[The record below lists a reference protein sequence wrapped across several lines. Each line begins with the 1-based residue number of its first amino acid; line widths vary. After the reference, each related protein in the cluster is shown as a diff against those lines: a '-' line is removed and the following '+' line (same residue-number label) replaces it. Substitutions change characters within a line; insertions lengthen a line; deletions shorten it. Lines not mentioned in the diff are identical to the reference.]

1 MAYKLTELEAI
12 NQILSSI
19 GESPINS
26 LADELPDDAALAQ
39 KELHLASKEIQ
50 LKGWNFNTDTNYTL
64 ARDSDNK
71 IPIPSDTLRVTA
83 MPNTTTDVV
92 QREEY
97 LYDKTSHSY
106 YFDDGVKCEI
116 VWYLAFDKL
125 PEAFRQW
132 ICLKA
137 TRRFQEKTLGSAS
150 ISEFNRRDELS
161 AQQAAIDSDTVT
173 DNLTIFDSGFL
184 PYQITRGFP
193 TWRT

>member
-1 MAYKLTELEAI
+1 MSYKLTELEAI
-12 NQILSSI
+12 NQMLSAI
-19 GESPINS
+19 GESPINN
-26 LADELPDDAALAQ
+26 LVDELPDDAALAQ
-39 KELHLASKEIQ
+39 KELYLASKEVQ
-50 LKGWNFNTDTNYTL
+50 LKGWNFNTDTEYTL
-64 ARDSDNK
+64 ARDSNNK
-71 IPIPSDTLRVTA
+71 IPIPSDALRVHA
-83 MPNTTTDVV
+83 MQNTTDDVV
-92 QREEY
+92 QREEF

-106 YFDDGVKCEI
+106 YFDAGVKCEV

-125 PEAFRQW
+125 PEAFRHW

-137 TRRFQEKTLGSAS
+137 TRRFQEKALGSSS
-150 ISEFNRRDELS
+150 ISEFNRRDELA